1 MFTIKDVNI
10 DTSKKLNVPIKI
22 VEKIQ
27 DTFYKEVVKAL
38 NNYESDTV
46 KLIYLGTFNARFLP
60 LKKRIRTLIILL
72 KDLKRE
78 NQTDITLSK
87 IESFNKELSKLWK
100 IKNTFSTKNYKIK
113 LKRNELPKLNK
124 ERN

>member
-87 IESFNKELSKLWK
+87 IESFNKELSNLWK

-113 LKRNELPKLNK
+113 LKNELLKLNK

>member
-72 KDLKRE
+72 KDLKKE

-113 LKRNELPKLNK
+113 LKNELLKLNK